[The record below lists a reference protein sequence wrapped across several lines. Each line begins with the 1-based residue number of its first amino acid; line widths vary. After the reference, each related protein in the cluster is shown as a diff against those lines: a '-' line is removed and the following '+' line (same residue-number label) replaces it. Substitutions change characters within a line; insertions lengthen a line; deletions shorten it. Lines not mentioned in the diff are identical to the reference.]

1 MITPDKLRRIRI
13 VLLKLTHWPYVA
25 VIWAYESIDE
35 YLVNSRGMREHSVSS
50 LGGPLSGSAKKQQ
63 GRIYTPRAVAASL
76 SQASLDGVGNAAPGL
91 SSRPM
96 ARPLSMGQDDV
107 RTMLMKL
114 TSQVEHLATIVA
126 DQHQDQPHEDA
137 DAA

>member
-1 MITPDKLRRIRI
+1 M
-13 VLLKLTHWPYVA
+13 LLKITHWPYVA

-35 YLVNSRGMREHSVSS
+35 YLTNSRGMREHSVSS
-50 LGGPLSGSAKKQQ
+50 LGGPSSRSAKKQQ
-63 GRIYTPRAVAASL
+63 GRVSTPRAVAASL
-76 SQASLDGVGNAAPGL
+76 SQASLEGAGNAATGL
-91 SSRPM
+91 PSRPM

-114 TSQVEHLATIVA
+114 TSQVEHLTAVVA
-126 DQHQDQPHEDA
+126 DPHQEQPHDEA